1 MKCDIIA
8 IGSATKD
15 IFLDAKDL
23 QKGDNLFLPLGEKIE
38 LKNIRYFSGGG
49 GVNAATTFALQGL
62 ETGFCG
68 VLGQDLAGQEI
79 IDELNEKGIDTSLV
93 KVKQGQKTDIGLIF
107 HAKTERTILLF
118 HGASRIMN
126 EKDIDWQ
133 QIQNT
138 KWLYLAPLWGQAAK
152 LTVKLIELAK
162 ENRIKIAINPS
173 LDQLALS
180 GFKKVLPK
188 IDVLILNS
196 DEASFLTGTKPY
208 QQKPVFKKIAS
219 LTKAIIVI
227 TKGKQGATSFN
238 QRFFYEVPAPP
249 VKVVDA
255 TGAGDSFG
263 SGFVAGLIQK
273 NNIEESLKLAMA
285 NAVGNIQVFGANEG
299 LLEKGQDL
307 DQIIVKK
314 SPPEADQPLAGNVKK
329 MR

>member
-1 MKCDIIA
+1 MLDIIA

-15 IFLDAKDL
+15 IFLDAKNL
-23 QKGDNLFLPLGEKIE
+23 QKGNNLVLPLGGKIE

-62 ETGFCG
+62 KTAFCG

-118 HGASRIMN
+118 HGASRTMN

-133 QIQNT
+133 QLKNT

-152 LTVKLIELAK
+152 LTPLVLSSAK
-162 ENRIKIAINPS
+162 HDGLRAPAALLKIAMNPS
-173 LDQLALS
+173 LDQLKL
-180 GFKKVLPK
+180 KNIKEIIK
-188 IDVLILNS
+188 NIDVLLLNNS
-196 DEASFLTGTKPY
+196 EASFLTGIKPDDEKRLFSAIY
-208 QQKPVFKKIAS
+208 SCARPS
-219 LTKAIIVI
+219 LAQNKQLITVI
-227 TKGKQGATSFN
+227 TKGKEGATTFDG
-238 QRFFYEVPAPP
+238 RYFYQVPAPP
-249 VKVVDA
+249 VKVADA

-273 NNIEESLKLAMA
+273 KNIEESLKLAMT
-285 NAVGNIQVFGANEG
+285 NAIGNIQVFGANEG
-299 LLEKGQDL
+299 LLEKGQEVEE
-307 DQIIVKK
+307 IIVKK
-314 SPPEADQPLAGNVKK
+314 VNG
-329 MR
+329 